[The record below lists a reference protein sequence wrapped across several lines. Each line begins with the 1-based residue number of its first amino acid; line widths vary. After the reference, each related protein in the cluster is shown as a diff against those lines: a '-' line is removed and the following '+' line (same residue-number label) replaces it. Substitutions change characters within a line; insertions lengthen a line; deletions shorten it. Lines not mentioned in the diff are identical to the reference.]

1 MKKISFAFWLNPNK
15 IDEQQLIQFLQAQD
29 NIAQYMKETLDKV
42 RKLELVSPLTEDLK
56 LEKLKVDIEFKKVCT
71 AIKEKELL
79 HWNTFDKTPSY
90 QAKKAITKAEKN
102 RDLETVQVSAY
113 DEKNNRFMC
122 PECGNCFV
130 FSEDQRDIAES
141 KEQFIDHYFQKHGE
155 IPKSLEHEL
164 RELS

>member
-1 MKKISFAFWLNPNK
+1 MVRRAFTIKLHTE
-15 IDEQQLIQFLQAQD
+15 IDEKFIRIIEQQENFQNYFYDILTSYINGDLERAQTEE
-29 NIAQYMKETLDKV
+29 NLK
-42 RKLELVSPLTEDLK
+42 RKK
-56 LEKLKVDIEFKKVCT
+56 MQVDIKFKEVCT

-113 DEKNNRFMC
+113 DEKNHRFMC

-130 FSEDQRDIAES
+130 FAEDQRDIGES
-141 KEQFIDHYFQKHGE
+141 KENFIDHYFQKHGE